1 MIENLVIEYFTLR
14 VTKMSHIKGKR
25 YSEAAETRD
34 KERVLLKKIFC
45 LLNDV
50 AESNES
56 TFDMDKSLSKY
67 CLETYGCGSE
77 SPKKILTIIDR
88 EQKLKSIGLK

>member
-14 VTKMSHIKGKR
+14 ITKMSHIKGKR

-34 KERVLLKKIFC
+34 KEKVLLKQLFC
-45 LLNDV
+45 LINSLQ
-50 AESNES
+50 ESDES

-67 CLETYGCGSE
+67 CLETYGCSSE